1 MRKLGN
7 PKLAVSYIR
16 VSTDRQD
23 LGPEAQEAAIA
34 QWASR
39 EGVTIISTHR
49 DIGIS
54 GAAGIDKRPGLAA
67 ALHAVKE
74 HRAGHLVVAKI
85 DRLARDAT
93 LAGLLAQDLARG
105 GAQVTTADGVC
116 SGIRGIMAQFAQFER
131 SVIAA
136 RTKAALQAKRR
147 RGERLG
153 QVPYG
158 FQACDGRLVADTNEQ
173 RIIRYIIEMKQS
185 GLSQREIA
193 GKLNNENIPAR
204 PKTVRGVPQG
214 TGTPGRWHQPTV
226 CNILRS
232 CEAH

>member
-74 HRAGHLVVAKI
+74 HRAGHLVRAKI

-116 SGIRGIMAQFAQFER
+116 SCDGPESELIRGIMAQFAQFER

-136 RTKAALQAKRR
+136 RTKAA
-147 RGERLG
+147 
-153 QVPYG
+153 
-158 FQACDGRLVADTNEQ
+158 
-173 RIIRYIIEMKQS
+173 
-185 GLSQREIA
+185 
-193 GKLNNENIPAR
+193 
-204 PKTVRGVPQG
+204 
-214 TGTPGRWHQPTV
+214 
-226 CNILRS
+226 
-232 CEAH
+232 